1 MILEFQRGIHE
12 GIRREFTRSPC
23 VSRLV
28 SIVPRNCI
36 ISTIERRDKYST
48 LFQDEVKSGWNL
60 FFYVD
65 VKDKN
70 SF

>member
-12 GIRREFTRSPC
+12 GIRREFTHSPC

-36 ISTIERRDKYST
+36 ISTIEERDKYWT
-48 LFQDEVKSGWNL
+48 LFQDEVKSRMEFIFLHGC
-60 FFYVD
+60 
-65 VKDKN
+65 KG
-70 SF
+70 